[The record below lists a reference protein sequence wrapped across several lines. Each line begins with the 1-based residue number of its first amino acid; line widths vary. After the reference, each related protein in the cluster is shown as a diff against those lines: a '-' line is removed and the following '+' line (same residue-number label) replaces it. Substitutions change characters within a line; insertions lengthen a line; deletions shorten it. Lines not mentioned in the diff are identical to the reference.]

1 MNLPEFQV
9 FLTPDRQADL
19 MQTVKWLLFFVA
31 PVVLIMVALA
41 VVPMVV
47 DVIRDTFGQAQKED
61 KDDDD
66 DYDVYRY

>member
-19 MQTVKWLLFFVA
+19 MQVVKWLLFFVA
-31 PVVLIMVALA
+31 PVVLIMVALQ

-47 DVIRDTFGQAQKED
+47 DVIRDTFSQAKKD
-61 KDDDD
+61 DDDDD